1 MLVGLLYSGIYTSKS
16 PPLLACSFHIFITCP
31 WRYPSFYLLRFIL
44 RHLPFDWMVQGKFE
58 TRRRNYSAIWQ
69 EMERHLGGSSEG
81 LKADDRQEERQWAVW
96 HVSHKQHPWSS

>member
-69 EMERHLGGSSEG
+69 EMERHLGGSEG

-96 HVSHKQHPWSS
+96 HVSHKQNHPCSS